1 MEGFVGGRGSE
12 RTTDTTTTT
21 TSGMDERIDESED
34 DEGRLVEIYWENYS
48 CDDSMVN
55 RKNYAVSHN
64 SSQSSSSRDRL
75 CLDKCYEIMFDR
87 FNDDEDGQ
95 LYDTKGRHRG
105 NRDEDDGP
113 SPASPM
119 TDRDEDTDD
128 DDDDDYLDG
137 ESADFL
143 RAYCDKRN
151 SYVFDIV

>member
-1 MEGFVGGRGSE
+1 
-12 RTTDTTTTT
+12 
-21 TSGMDERIDESED
+21 
-34 DEGRLVEIYWENYS
+34 
-48 CDDSMVN
+48 MVN
-55 RKNYAVSHN
+55 HKDYAVSHN
-64 SSQSSSSRDRL
+64 SSQSSSRDRL

-87 FNDDEDGQ
+87 FNDDDDVQ

-105 NRDEDDGP
+105 NRDEDDGS

-128 DDDDDYLDG
+128 DDDDDLDG